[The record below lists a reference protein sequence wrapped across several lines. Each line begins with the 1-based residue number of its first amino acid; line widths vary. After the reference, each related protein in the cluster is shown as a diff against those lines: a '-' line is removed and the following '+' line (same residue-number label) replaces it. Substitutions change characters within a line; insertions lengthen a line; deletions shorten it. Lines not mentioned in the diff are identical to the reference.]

1 MKTKKRQP
9 YHALDKWGIELQ
21 SQGRHSVSLEEVRK
35 KFPKKSEAALKL
47 NINRLIKKGSI
58 IPVSRGYYLLI
69 PPQYSSRGILPAV
82 LFIDGLMKY
91 LGREY
96 YAALLS
102 AAAQHGAA
110 HQQPQ
115 EYFVITPP
123 PALKLTVKKGIKINF
138 INKKKI
144 DKRFIERRKTETGY
158 YNVSTPEMTA
168 ADLVYYAKRVGW
180 MSRVAT
186 VLAELAEEVKPEKL
200 NVDFVKAIPIATL
213 QKLGYLLDEVL
224 QRKELAEALYKAA
237 RKARIPFFTIQLMK
251 GAGNKKYA
259 VSSKWKIID
268 NVQIEID
275 DL

>member
-1 MKTKKRQP
+1 MKKRHP
-9 YHALDKWGIELQ
+9 YHALDKWAIELQ
-21 SQGRHSVSLEEVRK
+21 SEGRHSVSLEELRK

-47 NINRLIKKGSI
+47 NINRLIKKRSI
-58 IPVSRGYYLLI
+58 VSVYRGYYLLI
-69 PPQYSSRGILPAV
+69 PPQYHRWGILPAV

-91 LGREY
+91 LGRQY
-96 YAALLS
+96 YVSLLS

-115 EYFVITPP
+115 EYFVIIPP

-138 INKKKI
+138 INKKKV
-144 DKRFIERRKTETGY
+144 DMRFVEKRKTETGY
-158 YNVSTPEMTA
+158 YNISSPEMTA
-168 ADLVYYAKRVGW
+168 ADLVFYAKRVGW

-186 VLAELAEEVKPEKL
+186 VLAELSDEMKPESL
-200 NVDFVKAIPIATL
+200 NVSFVKAIGVATL

-224 QRKELAEALYKAA
+224 EKHELAEALYKAA
-237 RKARIPFFTIQLMK
+237 RKARISFSTIQLMR
-251 GAGNKKYA
+251 GAGRKKYA

>member
-1 MKTKKRQP
+1 MKKRHP
-9 YHALDKWGIELQ
+9 YNALDKWAIELQ
-21 SQGRHSVSLEEVRK
+21 SDGRHSVSLEEVRK

-82 LFIDGLMKY
+82 LFIDGLMKH

-96 YAALLS
+96 YTGLLS
-102 AAAQHGAA
+102 AAA

-144 DKRFIERRKTETGY
+144 DKRFIEKRKTATGY

-186 VLAELAEEVKPEKL
+186 VLTELADEMKPDKL
-200 NVDFVKAIPIATL
+200 NVDFAKAIPIATL

-224 QRKELAEALYKAA
+224 QRKELADHLYKAA
-237 RKARIPFFTIQLMK
+237 KKARIPFFTIQLMK